1 MRILLTGG
9 SGFIGRHI
17 VASLEKTYNVLSVNS
32 NACDMLSQQDITSL
46 LESYKPTH
54 CLHLAWNSG
63 AGYADDVK
71 NLNWLISSIYLV
83 REFYR
88 TGGERFVGVGT
99 CFEYADVAEPRSENY
114 TPTHPKTLYGKCKL
128 ALADFLTAYAVGNS
142 KSWAWCR
149 PFYIT
154 GPGES
159 LRRLVPSACLAF
171 LKDNNFYTSAY
182 SSVLDYMDVRDV
194 AKSLIK
200 ILLSC
205 YCGVVNI
212 GSGLGIKISCLLSF
226 LAKEID
232 TNGKV
237 FPNTTSLQ
245 KNVSIVANTDVLRE
259 KVGFI
264 PRFSLHETLNAC
276 LNDMRERIK

>member
-1 MRILLTGG
+1 M
-9 SGFIGRHI
+9 
-17 VASLEKTYNVLSVNS
+17 
-32 NACDMLSQQDITSL
+32 
-46 LESYKPTH
+46 
-54 CLHLAWNSG
+54 
-63 AGYADDVK
+63 
-71 NLNWLISSIYLV
+71 
-83 REFYR
+83 
-88 TGGERFVGVGT
+88 
-99 CFEYADVAEPRSENY
+99 
-114 TPTHPKTLYGKCKL
+114 
-128 ALADFLTAYAVGNS
+128 
-142 KSWAWCR
+142 
-149 PFYIT
+149 
-154 GPGES
+154 
-159 LRRLVPSACLAF
+159 RRLVPSACLAF